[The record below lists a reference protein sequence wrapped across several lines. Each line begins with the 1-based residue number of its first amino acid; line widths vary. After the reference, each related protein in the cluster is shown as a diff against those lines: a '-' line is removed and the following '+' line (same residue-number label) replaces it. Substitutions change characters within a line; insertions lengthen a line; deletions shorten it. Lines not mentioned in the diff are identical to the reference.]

1 MEGREWIKEIEME
14 MKWIII
20 SVFMAVC
27 TITDI
32 RKKEIPVAVVAL
44 SGLALLF
51 YVIFGEKKQ
60 WMDILYSL
68 MPGML
73 LLMLSYCTRESIGYG
88 DGLVV
93 LVIGICM
100 GMGIC
105 IAAVTAGLII
115 SAICAAA
122 LLALRK
128 AGGKSRIPFVP
139 FLSVG
144 LGVVLIAQNG
154 I

>member
-1 MEGREWIKEIEME
+1 MEIT
-14 MKWIII
+14 II

-51 YVIFGEKKQ
+51 YVIFGGKKQ

-105 IAAVTAGLII
+105 IAA
-115 SAICAAA
+115 ICAAA

-144 LGVVLIAQNG
+144 LGVVFIAQNG

>member
-1 MEGREWIKEIEME
+1 ME

-44 SGLALLF
+44 SGLALFF

-105 IAAVTAGLII
+105 IAAVTGLII

>member
-1 MEGREWIKEIEME
+1 ME

-73 LLMLSYCTRESIGYG
+73 LLMLSYCTSESIGYG

-93 LVIGICM
+93 LVI
-100 GMGIC
+100 GIC

-144 LGVVLIAQNG
+144 LGVVFIAQNG

>member
-1 MEGREWIKEIEME
+1 ME

-44 SGLALLF
+44 SGLALFF

-139 FLSVG
+139 FLLIG
-144 LGVVLIAQNG
+144 MGAVLFA
-154 I
+154 